1 MQAQFRPSVIY
12 YEGKHVT
19 QGINKSIHYL
29 SLAANQN
36 DPGAQFNLGL
46 IYYEGEYI
54 TRDIDKAIRYLSLAA
69 NQNDPKAQLNLGV
82 IYYESKYVTCDI
94 IRAIHYFSLAANQN
108 HPQSQFCLGLIYCK
122 NIYSLLLNSALNKIK
137 LLMLSYE
144 QIRNQ
149 LWQKGQFYI
158 IKINSLKFFL
168 YLLFLFFTMKVKK

>member
-54 TRDIDKAIRYLSLAA
+54 TR
-69 NQNDPKAQLNLGV
+69 
-82 IYYESKYVTCDI
+82 DI